1 MIFSPALPHL
11 PILTRGGGGAPSG
24 GRGKNCP
31 HKGNEQSWYTRR
43 LNLEAKHT
51 CLSCV
56 LFFFGHA
63 YTIPKQ
69 QHSKKKSY
77 FWKKQLKQTLQNT
90 QLQLE
95 GLTPGCGVKSIFVIN
110 LSILISGSQRT
121 RWCLCVY
128 CATVGFP
135 YFGGPLGQCLEPM
148 YAQLLSEWKHRHR
161 LEQHGDLH
169 RR

>member
-1 MIFSPALPHL
+1 MKPNTLVFTLLRSALL
-11 PILTRGGGGAPSG
+11 R
-24 GRGKNCP
+24 
-31 HKGNEQSWYTRR
+31 
-43 LNLEAKHT
+43 T
-51 CLSCV
+51 CLYDV
-56 LFFFGHA
+56 KTAAEQKEELLLFE
-63 YTIPKQ
+63 
-69 QHSKKKSY
+69 
-77 FWKKQLKQTLQNT
+77 QTLQNT

-148 YAQLLSEWKHRHR
+148 YAQLLSE
-161 LEQHGDLH
+161 
-169 RR
+169 